1 MNLNSPSI
9 VSGEQDRD
17 DVLVGGAEGVE
28 EDGGSE
34 ERFRSQQKGL
44 GMYTMPLQ
52 PYLLERVRRYQF
64 IDFSLNIIQ

>member
-1 MNLNSPSI
+1 MNLISPSI

-34 ERFRSQQKGL
+34 ERFRIQQKGL

-52 PYLLERVRRYQF
+52 PYILERVCRYIHLF
-64 IDFSLNIIQ
+64 LT